1 MMDMEY
7 NRTSPFISNCLHYSS
22 EFHPYVG
29 EFSYICLLI
38 GGLILLQMRIRLF
51 TIPNLLTL
59 MNLLCGS
66 FAVVAALM
74 YNDLTLAFWLIV
86 AGIVFDFFDGFV
98 ARLLHSSSAIGVQL
112 DSLADVITSGLAPA
126 AVLWQVCLQTE
137 PCWLPEGWKLG
148 YGVFV
153 LAAFSA
159 LRLAKFNIDE
169 TQTVEF
175 CGLPTPAGSL
185 LCASLGMLWQ
195 QGMLALSSDGV
206 LLVAVLTSL
215 LLVSPIRM
223 FALKFHGF
231 GWRGNEVRYL
241 FLLASIV
248 LIIILR
254 TYAIPVIIVLY
265 IVVSAV
271 RWLCMRSGNPDKAPK
286 A

>member
-1 MMDMEY
+1 
-7 NRTSPFISNCLHYSS
+7 
-22 EFHPYVG
+22 
-29 EFSYICLLI
+29 
-38 GGLILLQMRIRLF
+38 
-51 TIPNLLTL
+51 

-195 QGMLALSSDGV
+195 SRGGRSFFGRGVADRRTDLPAPRFSDPYVRSQVPRLRLAWKRGEVPLSAGEYRVDNYTSYIRYPGNYRSIYRRVGGSLALH
-206 LLVAVLTSL
+206 
-215 LLVSPIRM
+215 
-223 FALKFHGF
+223 ALGKS
-231 GWRGNEVRYL
+231 R
-241 FLLASIV
+241 
-248 LIIILR
+248 
-254 TYAIPVIIVLY
+254 
-265 IVVSAV
+265 
-271 RWLCMRSGNPDKAPK
+271 
-286 A
+286 

>member
-1 MMDMEY
+1 
-7 NRTSPFISNCLHYSS
+7 
-22 EFHPYVG
+22 
-29 EFSYICLLI
+29 
-38 GGLILLQMRIRLF
+38 
-51 TIPNLLTL
+51 

-98 ARLLHSSSAIGVQL
+98 ARLLHSPSAIRCSSIRWRM
-112 DSLADVITSGLAPA
+112 SLLRDWLLPQCSGRFACRPNLAGCRRPGSSGMACSSWRRFLRCVWPSSTSTKRRRSNSADFRRP
-126 AVLWQVCLQTE
+126 
-137 PCWLPEGWKLG
+137 PDR
-148 YGVFV
+148 
-153 LAAFSA
+153 FSA
-159 LRLAKFNIDE
+159 LRSAC
-169 TQTVEF
+169 
-175 CGLPTPAGSL
+175 CGGRECS
-185 LCASLGMLWQ
+185 
-195 QGMLALSSDGV
+195 LSSDGV
-206 LLVAVLTSL
+206 LLIAVLTSL

-271 RWLCMRSGNPDKAPK
+271 RWLCMHSGNPDKAPK

>member
-1 MMDMEY
+1 
-7 NRTSPFISNCLHYSS
+7 
-22 EFHPYVG
+22 
-29 EFSYICLLI
+29 
-38 GGLILLQMRIRLF
+38 MRIRLF

-98 ARLLHSSSAIGVQL
+98 ARLLHSPSAIGVQL

-137 PCWLPEGWKLG
+137 PCWLPEAWKLG

-195 QGMLALSSDGV
+195 QGMLALSQV
-206 LLVAVLTSL
+206 PRLRLA
-215 LLVSPIRM
+215 R
-223 FALKFHGF
+223 K
-231 GWRGNEVRYL
+231 RG
-241 FLLASIV
+241 
-248 LIIILR
+248 
-254 TYAIPVIIVLY
+254 AIPLSAGEYRVDNYTSY
-265 IVVSAV
+265 IRYPGKYRFIYRRVGGSLALHALGKS
-271 RWLCMRSGNPDKAPK
+271 R
-286 A
+286 

>member
-1 MMDMEY
+1 
-7 NRTSPFISNCLHYSS
+7 
-22 EFHPYVG
+22 
-29 EFSYICLLI
+29 
-38 GGLILLQMRIRLF
+38 
-51 TIPNLLTL
+51 

-66 FAVVAALM
+66 FAVVVALM

-137 PCWLPEGWKLG
+137 PCWLPETWKLG

-195 QGMLALSSDGV
+195 AGAVALSSDGV
-206 LLVAVLTSL
+206 LLIAVLTSPAPRFSDPHVRSQVPRL
-215 LLVSPIRM
+215 RLAR
-223 FALKFHGF
+223 K
-231 GWRGNEVRYL
+231 RG
-241 FLLASIV
+241 
-248 LIIILR
+248 
-254 TYAIPVIIVLY
+254 AIPLSAGEYRVDNYTSY
-265 IVVSAV
+265 I
-271 RWLCMRSGNPDKAPK
+271 RYPGNYRFIYRRVGGSLALHALGKSR
-286 A
+286 

>member
-1 MMDMEY
+1 M
-7 NRTSPFISNCLHYSS
+7 
-22 EFHPYVG
+22 
-29 EFSYICLLI
+29 
-38 GGLILLQMRIRLF
+38 
-51 TIPNLLTL
+51 
-59 MNLLCGS
+59 
-66 FAVVAALM
+66 
-74 YNDLTLAFWLIV
+74 
-86 AGIVFDFFDGFV
+86 
-98 ARLLHSSSAIGVQL
+98 
-112 DSLADVITSGLAPA
+112 
-126 AVLWQVCLQTE
+126 
-137 PCWLPEGWKLG
+137 
-148 YGVFV
+148 
-153 LAAFSA
+153 
-159 LRLAKFNIDE
+159 
-169 TQTVEF
+169 
-175 CGLPTPAGSL
+175 
-185 LCASLGMLWQ
+185 
-195 QGMLALSSDGV
+195 

>member
-1 MMDMEY
+1 
-7 NRTSPFISNCLHYSS
+7 
-22 EFHPYVG
+22 
-29 EFSYICLLI
+29 
-38 GGLILLQMRIRLF
+38 
-51 TIPNLLTL
+51 

-175 CGLPTPAGSL
+175 CGLPTPPDRFSALRSACCGSRE
-185 LCASLGMLWQ
+185 CSL
-195 QGMLALSSDGV
+195 S
-206 LLVAVLTSL
+206 
-215 LLVSPIRM
+215 
-223 FALKFHGF
+223 
-231 GWRGNEVRYL
+231 
-241 FLLASIV
+241 
-248 LIIILR
+248 LR
-254 TYAIPVIIVLY
+254 TGCCWSP
-265 IVVSAV
+265 
-271 RWLCMRSGNPDKAPK
+271 C
-286 A
+286 

>member
-1 MMDMEY
+1 
-7 NRTSPFISNCLHYSS
+7 
-22 EFHPYVG
+22 
-29 EFSYICLLI
+29 
-38 GGLILLQMRIRLF
+38 
-51 TIPNLLTL
+51 

-137 PCWLPEGWKLG
+137 PCC
-148 YGVFV
+148 
-153 LAAFSA
+153 
-159 LRLAKFNIDE
+159 LAKFNIDE

-195 QGMLALSSDGV
+195 QGAVALSSDGV
-206 LLVAVLTSL
+206 LLIAVLTSL

>member
-1 MMDMEY
+1 
-7 NRTSPFISNCLHYSS
+7 
-22 EFHPYVG
+22 
-29 EFSYICLLI
+29 
-38 GGLILLQMRIRLF
+38 
-51 TIPNLLTL
+51 

-98 ARLLHSSSAIGVQL
+98 ARLLHSSSAIGGQL

-137 PCWLPEGWKLG
+137 PCCLPAAWELG

-153 LAAFSA
+153 LTAFSA

-206 LLVAVLTSL
+206 LLIAVLTSL

-271 RWLCMRSGNPDKAPK
+271 RWLCMHSGNPDKAPK